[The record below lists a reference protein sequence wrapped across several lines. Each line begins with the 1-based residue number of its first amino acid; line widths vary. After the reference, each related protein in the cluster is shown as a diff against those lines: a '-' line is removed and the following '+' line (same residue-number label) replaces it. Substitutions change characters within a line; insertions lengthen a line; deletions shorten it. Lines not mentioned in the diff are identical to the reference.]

1 MLEIEKLIAPSTRVT
16 FNVKGEMKID
26 GMGMITP
33 IKIAKDMVDIIPD
46 EEFNKDT
53 KFLDLACKSGN
64 FLRCIHDRLMAS
76 ESMIKDFPID
86 RERHFHIIKNQLYGV
101 ALQQQDVMIA
111 TRNVYGQLVKDSHIV
126 YIPSYIDR
134 YISCRDIKGLQDKL
148 KELTGQMKFDVIIGN
163 PPYNNDMY
171 LDFVTVAKN
180 LIDKQEG
187 DGCVCMIT
195 PAKWQAK
202 GGNKNEDFREN
213 IVPYMEKIVY
223 YPDTF
228 ELFNI
233 REQEGITYYTIDKNI
248 HEYKDIRVES
258 EKIDKFR
265 TEVEHRNNVKLTL
278 FGNSIANII
287 TKCTGPYLNE
297 VIGVKQSEYVKNTDS
312 GNSTGEIEVFAGE
325 KLCGYKDKDELFTMA
340 GLDKWKITTSVM
352 PVDVGFDKNNQVFGL
367 SKVYTLAP
375 NQVPKGSFPVLMKFE
390 TELECQ
396 SFTSYCE
403 TRLVRFLYYIGICG
417 KTIAEEF
424 WRFIPNQFN
433 WDHIFTDTELYE
445 KYNLTEE
452 EINIIESVIKDR
464 K

>member
-1 MLEIEKLIAPSTRVT
+1 MFDYTKWLGDSTILKQT
-16 FNVKGEMKID
+16 SNGFKAD

-33 IKIAKDMVDIIPD
+33 INVSKDIIDLLP
-46 EEFNKDT
+46 EEVFNKDAR
-53 KFLDLACKSGN
+53 FLDISCKSGN
-64 FLRCIHDRLMAS
+64 LLTAIRTRLMES
-76 ESMIKDFPID
+76 ESMIKDFPD
-86 RERHFHIIKNQLYGV
+86 KVERRKYIVNNQLYGIV
-101 ALQQQDVMIA
+101 LNESDQLIA
-111 TRNVYGQLVKDSHIV
+111 TRLVYGCLREDTNIV
-126 YIPSYIDR
+126 YIPSYTER
-134 YISCRDIKGLQDKL
+134 YIRIRDIKGLQDKL

-171 LDFVTVAKN
+171 LDFVTVAKK
-180 LIDKQEG
+180 LIEG
-187 DGCVCMIT
+187 GGQNSYVCMIT

-202 GGNKNEDFREN
+202 GGKKNEDFRDN

-223 YPDTF
+223 YPDAF

-248 HEYKDIRVES
+248 HEYKDIRVAS

-297 VIGVKQSEYVKNTDS
+297 AIGVKQSEYVKNTDS
-312 GNSTGEIEVFAGE
+312 GNSTGEIKVFAGE
-325 KLCGYKDKDELFTMA
+325 KLCGYKYKNELFTTI
-340 GLDKWKITTSVM
+340 GLDRWKVTTSVM

-367 SKVYTLAP
+367 SKVYILAP

-433 WDHIFTDTELYE
+433 WDHIFTDKELYE
-445 KYNLTEE
+445 KYKLTEE